1 MDILQQKIEDLIE
14 KHNLALDGFT
24 EIQFAEAIRQAIPDF
39 QRNVFQNSQRICYI
53 PRLEAERWRKLYHDM
68 EEKCEVYKNLCDRGY
83 IIAMGDA
90 DPSDIDDYITD
101 YNSTFVDF
109 FISPNK

>member
-1 MDILQQKIEDLIE
+1 MNTLQQKIEDLIQ

-53 PRLEAERWRKLYHDM
+53 PGLEADRWKKLYHDM
-68 EEKCEVYKNLCDRGY
+68 KVKCEEYKNLSDRGY

-101 YNSTFVDF
+101 YNAA
-109 FISPNK
+109 II